1 MIITIIVG
9 IIAVLFG
16 WLAKFK
22 NVRFGL
28 WISFA
33 FIFLFLALRYNFGN
47 DYKEYLDRF
56 LEINRYSSINFFD
69 KTFNFEPGW
78 IALCRLFRPVG
89 FFGMTAVLAMLNC
102 FIYYRFIK
110 NYVPV
115 RYYWLAIFLYVF
127 SSGFMLTHASAMR
140 QSLTINIFLFSL
152 PYIYNKKALRYLL
165 CISLAML
172 FHTAAII
179 LAPIYLL
186 GVFNWKINKV
196 TATAIYS
203 VFILLFIYG
212 KAFMPIINQVV
223 SDKFKRYEAYLQSGA
238 SELTTGLGVLFLSI
252 ILILALYYAQFQNK
266 EYTLLFKLFILG
278 MMFIPL
284 SFMLIMLG
292 RIEMYFAP
300 IGITIL
306 PIIVSDIKNRLTR
319 VTLVVFIICF
329 TLYGFIQFY
338 KSPIWHD
345 AFITYQTIF
354 SAPEF
359 Y

>member
-1 MIITIIVG
+1 
-9 IIAVLFG
+9 
-16 WLAKFK
+16 
-22 NVRFGL
+22 
-28 WISFA
+28 
-33 FIFLFLALRYNFGN
+33 
-47 DYKEYLDRF
+47 
-56 LEINRYSSINFFD
+56 
-69 KTFNFEPGW
+69 
-78 IALCRLFRPVG
+78 
-89 FFGMTAVLAMLNC
+89 
-102 FIYYRFIK
+102 
-110 NYVPV
+110 
-115 RYYWLAIFLYVF
+115 
-127 SSGFMLTHASAMR
+127 
-140 QSLTINIFLFSL
+140 
-152 PYIYNKKALRYLL
+152 
-165 CISLAML
+165 
-172 FHTAAII
+172 
-179 LAPIYLL
+179 
-186 GVFNWKINKV
+186 
-196 TATAIYS
+196 
-203 VFILLFIYG
+203 
-212 KAFMPIINQVV
+212 
-223 SDKFKRYEAYLQSGA
+223 LQSGA